1 MSCGPRHCFFFAI
14 SPSASLYLCDSL
26 STYEQKREAYATD
39 LEQYHDLIRQML
51 DQKSDLETIV
61 AQRKLELTKTNE
73 QLAEMAKTIEGL
85 KQTVST
91 QELSLNDLVKMES
104 ESKGIS
110 EAMDRLQRV
119 KQERLTALQQSEANL
134 VKYMSICKESIEN
147 YNFKIASLAEYTD
160 LYTRISFMKAALKE
174 DNLMEAEQKKI
185 LGIDIKSNAVPVIDE
200 SASSVAEKTAD
211 IKLNFQDALD
221 QLENSLKEKNEAMN
235 KKRIVEDKILKCE
248 ETLRDE
254 RKSHEAKL
262 EVRQREVDAME
273 QKVAN
278 LRDPVPLE
286 LQMATYE
293 RQLAELESI
302 RNQHQMDN
310 IAKKKAVQD
319 KLTQAYHI
327 MLQHDE
333 YFMRKLTEVEQH
345 RETLKAQAETVHVP
359 ANLLEK

>member
-1 MSCGPRHCFFFAI
+1 
-14 SPSASLYLCDSL
+14 
-26 STYEQKREAYATD
+26 
-39 LEQYHDLIRQML
+39 
-51 DQKSDLETIV
+51 
-61 AQRKLELTKTNE
+61 
-73 QLAEMAKTIEGL
+73 
-85 KQTVST
+85 
-91 QELSLNDLVKMES
+91 
-104 ESKGIS
+104 
-110 EAMDRLQRV
+110 
-119 KQERLTALQQSEANL
+119 
-134 VKYMSICKESIEN
+134 
-147 YNFKIASLAEYTD
+147 
-160 LYTRISFMKAALKE
+160 
-174 DNLMEAEQKKI
+174 
-185 LGIDIKSNAVPVIDE
+185 VIDE

-211 IKLNFQDALD
+211 IKLNYQDALD
-221 QLENSLKEKNEAMN
+221 QLENRLKEKNEATN

-254 RKSHEAKL
+254 RKSHESKL

-293 RQLAELESI
+293 RQLSELESI
-302 RNQHQMDN
+302 RNQHEMEN
-310 IAKKKAVQD
+310 IAKKKEVLD

-345 RETLKAQAETVHVP
+345 REALKAQAETVHVP